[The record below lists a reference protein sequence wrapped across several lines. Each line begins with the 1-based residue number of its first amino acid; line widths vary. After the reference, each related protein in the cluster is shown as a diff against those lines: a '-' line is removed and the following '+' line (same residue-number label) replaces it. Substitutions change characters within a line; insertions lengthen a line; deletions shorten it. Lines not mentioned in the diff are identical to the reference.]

1 MAEIRVEKKGTSL
14 WVWLLGIILVALV
27 IWGIVEWL
35 DNDREEVAYEGASI
49 EWTVPAPAEA
59 VLTEPARMAPAPFA
73 RAA

>member
-1 MAEIRVEKKGTSL
+1 MAEIRVEKKGTSV
-14 WVWLLGIILVALV
+14 WVWLLGLLLVALV

-49 EWTVPAPAEA
+49 EWTVPAPAA
-59 VLTEPARMAPAPFA
+59 VPLTQPPVVTPAPSA